1 MHNKLHDK
9 PHVIIVTGPT
19 ASGKTNFA
27 EQLAHV
33 LPIEMVNADVGQ
45 FYTPLTIGTAKPD
58 WRSLPFK
65 SHLFDIL
72 DTPHEISV
80 TDYRQ
85 QVLPIVQDIVAR
97 GKVPVIVG
105 GSLFYLK
112 ALMFP
117 PQAPVPVSIR
127 PESIDF
133 SQDAISLWS
142 LLQEIDPERAAAL
155 HPNDRYR
162 IERALMIWQ
171 ETGSKPSQLVPLY
184 DPPFHTTWVFM
195 QPALAILEKRIYVRT
210 QQMVMTEGWI
220 DETRALLD
228 TPWEAFVQQKGFI
241 GYAELI
247 KFLRGELVGSDVED
261 VIALIGLRTRQYA
274 RRQLIFLKKFMVQ
287 LEEHRS
293 TAPYLQESITL
304 AEWSVDRVNVVV
316 AMYNDLLG
324 RRS

>member
-1 MHNKLHDK
+1 
-9 PHVIIVTGPT
+9 
-19 ASGKTNFA
+19 
-27 EQLAHV
+27 
-33 LPIEMVNADVGQ
+33 MVNADVGQ

-72 DTPHEISV
+72 DTPHELSV

-85 QVLPIVQDIVAR
+85 RVLPIVQDIVAR
-97 GKVPVIVG
+97 GNVPVIVG

-117 PQAPVPVSIR
+117 PQAPAPAPVK
-127 PESIDF
+127 PEAIDF

-142 LLQEIDPERAAAL
+142 LLQTIDPERAEVL

-195 QPALAILEKRIYVRT
+195 QPALSVLEKRIYVRT
-210 QQMVMTEGWI
+210 QQMVMIDGWI
-220 DETRALLD
+220 DEAKALLD

-247 KFLRGELVGSDVED
+247 KMLRGEFADNTMD
-261 VIALIGLRTRQYA
+261 DIIALIGLRTRQYA
-274 RRQLIFLKKFMVQ
+274 RRQLIFLKKFKIQ

-293 TAPYLQESITL
+293 SSTYLQEATTL
-304 AEWSVDRVNVVV
+304 TEWSVDQVSSVVS
-316 AMYNDLLG
+316 MYNDRLI
-324 RRS
+324 R